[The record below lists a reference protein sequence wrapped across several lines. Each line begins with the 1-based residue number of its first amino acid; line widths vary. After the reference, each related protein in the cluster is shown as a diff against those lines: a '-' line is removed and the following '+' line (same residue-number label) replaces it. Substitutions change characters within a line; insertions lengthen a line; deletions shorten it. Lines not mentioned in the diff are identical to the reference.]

1 MCLLISNLPAGAVFG
16 HPSQSVNTRS
26 TLIFDLGLHCFLR
39 FLAMWRRAKRFK
51 DSLRNAR
58 MDPAGKRP
66 SHKSVP
72 VRTKSC
78 LKNYPLR
85 QNSCLRM
92 DIYIYRDCV
101 PWNGATAA
109 IASLRCPTSILKE
122 CMMKRAFLLI
132 RWPDDPQPA
141 KMNTN
146 HCNFSSL
153 EKGQWKPKIPTNSRE
168 KRLIKCSKKSVDWAP
183 KPKQVESIQPS
194 VKAYWGQRNTD
205 NRPTEQLDC
214 PGTGSV
220 HTRRPQSRWR
230 AGVSLSGFCQCVVL

>member
-1 MCLLISNLPAGAVFG
+1 MPGWTQLAK
-16 HPSQSVNTRS
+16 
-26 TLIFDLGLHCFLR
+26 GL
-39 FLAMWRRAKRFK
+39 
-51 DSLRNAR
+51 
-58 MDPAGKRP
+58 
-66 SHKSVP
+66 
-72 VRTKSC
+72 RTKVCPFAPSRAWKTT
-78 LKNYPLR
+78 LLGKILAWGWIY
-85 QNSCLRM
+85 
-92 DIYIYRDCV
+92 IYIYRDCV